1 MVFQNQKNVYIVKV
15 IKHEV
20 LTLHTIEKKIHVIL
34 HMEIAGSKYGECLML
49 CIWYLIHTHTTNTCC
64 VPTF

>member
-1 MVFQNQKNVYIVKV
+1 M
-15 IKHEV
+15 
-20 LTLHTIEKKIHVIL
+20 EKKIHVIL

>member
-1 MVFQNQKNVYIVKV
+1 MVKIIHISIIFYLIS
-15 IKHEV
+15 IKLNITTHYG
-20 LTLHTIEKKIHVIL
+20 KKIHVIL
-34 HMEIAGSKYGECLML
+34 HMEIAGSKYVECLML